1 MEKVNLA
8 LKILLVDDSPT
19 MRRIIGKFLTNNGFV
34 HVLEAGNGLE
44 ALELMDLTGVDLIVS
59 DLHMPIMDGLIFLE
73 KIKANSRTRDIPF
86 IMLTV
91 EATQKTMNKALSMK
105 IDSYIV
111 KPITEKLFMEELL
124 RVIHHPRDKN
134 LEDINPE
141 DGDPE
146 DIGGPLAI

>member
-34 HVLEAGNGLE
+34 HVLEAGNGFE
-44 ALELMDLTGVDLIVS
+44 ALEIMDSTGVDLIVS
-59 DLHMPIMDGLIFLE
+59 DLHMPLMDGMRFLE
-73 KIKANSRTRDIPF
+73 KIKANSRTHDIPF

-91 EATQKTMNKALSMK
+91 EANQKTMNKALSMK

-111 KPITEKLFMEELL
+111 KPITERLFIEELV
-124 RVIHHPRDKN
+124 RVIHHSREKTS
-134 LEDINPE
+134 EDT
-141 DGDPE
+141 DPE
-146 DIGGPLAI
+146 DTDGTLAI

>member
-34 HVLEAGNGLE
+34 HVLEAGNGIE
-44 ALELMDLTGVDLIVS
+44 ALEIMDSGVDLIVS
-59 DLHMPIMDGLIFLE
+59 DLHMPIMDGMTFLE
-73 KIKANSRTRDIPF
+73 QIKANTRTCDIPF

-91 EATQKTMNKALSMK
+91 EATQKIMNKAFAMK

-111 KPITEKLFMEELL
+111 KPITEKVFMEELL
-124 RVIHHPRDKN
+124 RVIHLSRGKDSEDK
-134 LEDINPE
+134 
-141 DGDPE
+141 DGPAT
-146 DIGGPLAI
+146 I